1 MVNCKHSLCPML
13 ESEKNLLTVE
23 DFKNF
28 TKLEK
33 TMVTLNK
40 DIWLVFNEEIA
51 IDLSKQLCRK
61 RIQSRELSII
71 LYQHCCSIPKV
82 TQN

>member
-1 MVNCKHSLCPML
+1 ML
-13 ESEKNLLTVE
+13 ESEKNLSTVK

-40 DIWLVFNEEIA
+40 DNWLVFNEEIA
-51 IDLSKQLCRK
+51 IDLPKQMC
-61 RIQSRELSII
+61 
-71 LYQHCCSIPKV
+71 
-82 TQN
+82 

>member
-1 MVNCKHSLCPML
+1 MVYCKHSLCPML
-13 ESEKNLLTVE
+13 ESEKNLSTVK

-51 IDLSKQLCRK
+51 IDLSKQVC
-61 RIQSRELSII
+61 
-71 LYQHCCSIPKV
+71 
-82 TQN
+82 